1 MNQNQFLINKRQLR
15 HAFERAAQT
24 YDEVAVLQNEVRK
37 RLLRRMELVVLEPHT
52 VLDVG
57 SGTGRAVADLQKC
70 YRKARIIALDIS
82 LPMLHKTRTRC
93 GWFSKPQL
101 ICADAESL
109 PLVDASVDLLFSN
122 LAIQWCND
130 LTHTLGEF
138 RRVLAPGGLAMF
150 TTFGPDTLKEL
161 RASWSAA
168 DGFTHVNAFTDMHDI
183 GDTLLR
189 VGFTDPVMDMEMM
202 RLTYRDII
210 QLMRELKLIGAQNK
224 TLGRPPGLTGKG
236 RLQKLN
242 AAYEAFRTPEG
253 LLPASYEVIYGHAW
267 ALDQTQRSK
276 PGANPH
282 ETHIPINQ
290 LTRRRAL
297 PKKPIHQ

>member
-1 MNQNQFLINKRQLR
+1 MNQNQFLINKHQLR
-15 HAFERAAQT
+15 HAFERAAKT
-24 YDEVAVLQNEVRK
+24 YDEVAVLQNEVCNRLLK
-37 RLLRRMELVVLEPHT
+37 RLDMVRLEPQT

-57 SGTGRAVADLQKC
+57 TGTGRAVTDLQKR

-82 LPMLHKTRTRC
+82 LSMLHKTRTRG

-109 PLVDASVDLLFSN
+109 PLADASIDLLFSN

-130 LTHTLGEF
+130 LAHTLEEF
-138 RRVLAPGGLAMF
+138 RRVLAPGGLAIF

-161 RASWSAA
+161 RASWSEA
-168 DGFTHVNAFTDMHDI
+168 DGFNHVNAFTDMHQI
-183 GDTLLR
+183 GDTLMH

-202 RLTYRDII
+202 TLTYQDIF

-242 AAYEAFRTPEG
+242 AAYEAFRTSEG
-253 LLPASYEVIYGHAW
+253 VLPASYEVIYGHAW
-267 ALDQTQRSK
+267 ALDPTHRSK
-276 PGANPH
+276 ASVPPH
-282 ETHIPINQ
+282 EIHIPINRLKRQ
-290 LTRRRAL
+290 
-297 PKKPIHQ
+297 